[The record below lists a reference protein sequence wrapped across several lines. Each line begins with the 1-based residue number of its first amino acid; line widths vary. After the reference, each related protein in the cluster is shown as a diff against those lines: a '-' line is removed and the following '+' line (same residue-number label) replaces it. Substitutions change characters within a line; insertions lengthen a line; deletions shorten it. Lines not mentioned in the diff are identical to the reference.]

1 MKTITPFVLA
11 AFVGLAIAPGA
22 LAQTN
27 PPTVTAQALPADP
40 TNAALAYWRVWSLEA
55 ATLADKVKEQYV
67 AEKGVAPDSEL
78 ATLLRAPETRTTIN
92 QILAASRMPE
102 CDFGITYS
110 DGFMALLP
118 HLGKL
123 RASAR
128 LLIADASLASAEGR
142 HADAAGNVAAVYRIG
157 HHLQSERTLIS
168 CLVAQAVLG
177 LGHARARGMAEAG
190 QLNRESAAVLQTE
203 LAKFPAEDTFGIR
216 ASLAAEGS
224 LVTFWTERTYT
235 GADAGA
241 RFVEDVVDAGT
252 VETTPGVPAIR
263 AMNEDALRA
272 SVLRVRKYYDECL
285 AVFDPND
292 PAAEDRLAAL
302 AKEVADG
309 TYGPLAQIIAPSTVN
324 VLRAD
329 KKHRGE
335 LMSVRDLLASIK

>member
-1 MKTITPFVLA
+1 MRIVTPFVLA
-11 AFVGLAIAPGA
+11 AFVGLAIAPA
-22 LAQTN
+22 VFAQTN
-27 PPTVTAQALPADP
+27 ASAANAQSLPADP
-40 TNAALAYWRVWSLEA
+40 TNAALAYWRAWSLEA
-55 ATLADKVKEQYV
+55 ATLADKVRDLYV
-67 AEKGVAPDSEL
+67 IDKGVAPDSEL
-78 ATLLRAPETRTTIN
+78 VTLLRSPETRTTIH
-92 QILAASRMPE
+92 QILAASRLPE
-102 CDFGITYS
+102 CDFGVMYS

-118 HLGKL
+118 HLSKL

-128 LLIADASLASAEGR
+128 LLIADAALASAEGR

-157 HHLQSERTLIS
+157 RHLQSERTLIS

-177 LGHARARGMAEAG
+177 LGHTRVRGMEEAG
-190 QLNRESAAVLQTE
+190 QLTRESAAALHAE
-203 LAKFPAEDTFGIR
+203 LAKFPTEDTFGIR

-252 VETTPGVPAIR
+252 VEATPGVPAIR

-272 SVLRVRKYYDECL
+272 TVLQVRKYYDECL

-302 AKEVADG
+302 AKDVVDG
-309 TYGPLAQIIAPSTVN
+309 KYGPLAQVIAPSTVN

-329 KKHRGE
+329 KKHRAE
-335 LMSVRDLLASIK
+335 LMSIRDLLASIK